1 MSLKDAAKPSAP
13 PELDATDQAII
24 DVLRE
29 GGRLTNQ
36 EIAERLSITRATVS
50 TRIRRLEEMNA
61 MRVVAVSDFSAHG
74 YNILIAL
81 AVQVHGRRAEDVAE
95 DLARLPE
102 VFSIHLMTG
111 PHDLELLIALKDFS
125 DVNLFL
131 HDHLAKIPGISHME
145 PGIAAEMVKFEFNVA
160 PL

>member
-1 MSLKDAAKPSAP
+1 MTVNNTAKPSEP
-13 PELDATDQAII
+13 PELDATDLAII
-24 DVLRE
+24 EILRE
-29 GGRLTNQ
+29 GGRPSNQ

-74 YNILIAL
+74 YNVLIAL
-81 AVQVHGRRAEDVAE
+81 AIHVHGRRAEDVAA
-95 DLARLPE
+95 DLAKLPE
-102 VFSIHLMTG
+102 VFGIHLMTG

-131 HDHLAKIPGISHME
+131 HEHLANIPGVSRMV
-145 PGIAAEMVKFEFNVA
+145 PGIAAEVVKFEFNVA